1 MRFSKLASNL
11 YGNVIRDMFDE
22 ALKMTDTISFT
33 VGEPDFI
40 TPAPI
45 IEEAVKRWKQGLTH
59 YTPNTGIPKLR
70 QAIAKFHEKEFS
82 VDPDSEIMVSC
93 GAAEAIQ
100 MAMFALVDPGD
111 EVVLVTPAWPNFF
124 GQIAMTGAKL
134 VSVPAREENYFVP
147 DPDDIKK
154 AITDKTKMVIINSPS
169 NPTGAVIDPDTA
181 KEIADILRERDVY
194 VISDEIYSRLIHD
207 GKNTSITSFE
217 GLREKTVYINGFSKM
232 FAMTGWRLG
241 YAIADA
247 RIIRNMTRL
256 HESGVSCLPAP
267 TQYAAAYAMEHGQ
280 IWIDEM
286 EQSYRTRRDLLCSL
300 IDAIPGISVRKP
312 KGAFYAFCNVK
323 PILKATG
330 MNSKEFCMDLLKK
343 TGVVIIPGSGFG
355 EGGEGYVRITYA
367 TSEENIRRGMG
378 RLKEYVSGK
387 GEIFS

>member
-1 MRFSKLASNL
+1 
-11 YGNVIRDMFDE
+11 
-22 ALKMTDTISFT
+22 
-33 VGEPDFI
+33 
-40 TPAPI
+40 
-45 IEEAVKRWKQGLTH
+45 
-59 YTPNTGIPKLR
+59 
-70 QAIAKFHEKEFS
+70 
-82 VDPDSEIMVSC
+82 
-93 GAAEAIQ
+93 

-124 GQIAMTGAKL
+124 GQIAMTGARL

-312 KGAFYAFCNVK
+312 KGAFYAFCNVN

-330 MNSKEFCMDLLKK
+330 MNSKEFCMDL
-343 TGVVIIPGSGFG
+343 
-355 EGGEGYVRITYA
+355 
-367 TSEENIRRGMG
+367 
-378 RLKEYVSGK
+378 
-387 GEIFS
+387 